1 MLLAY
6 DFPLLSLLLAFLE
19 VALLI
24 VWVFAI
30 IWAFVDNFRRTD
42 HSGWA
47 KAGWTILILLL
58 PVLGVIIYLVARPP
72 TASLSE

>member
-6 DFPLLSLLLAFLE
+6 DFPLLSLVLTFLA
-19 VALLI
+19 VALLF
-24 VWVFAI
+24 VWVWAI

-58 PVLGVIIYLVARPP
+58 PVLGVILYVAARPA
-72 TASLSE
+72 TAAV